1 MNHVTATTTTYDH
14 VREFYERDDISRQ
27 APGMRDVVTV
37 REGGVKKKIQKR
49 HLTMSVLEAYRY
61 FKNEHPESAIGKS
74 KFAELRPSHVLRS
87 SDTPRNV
94 CLCRY
99 HENIKLALDC
109 LQHIIPRQAFQSTQD
124 FVEAVACNPESPLC
138 MLGQCA
144 ECRNGKLL
152 EMRTLCNIP
161 EDDKQIKATW
171 YAWETKEGLPNKVQ
185 KTGTLSD
192 VLNFL
197 KTVATKFVHHC
208 FVKKQQSGF
217 FQAIKLQA
225 KADQETV
232 VLQVDF
238 AENYIAAY
246 QDQIQSAHWHQ
257 KQVTV
262 FPSVL
267 WSDGDPESY
276 AIVSDSLEHDKRSVA
291 TFLSKIVEDIK
302 MKHPAMKEIHI
313 FSDGAASQ
321 FKNKF
326 MWCFMSTT
334 FKELFPTLRVQ
345 WHFFATSH
353 GKGAVDGVGATVK
366 RAVNTDFLCRQAVLV
381 TDAASF
387 VASARQSCPN
397 INIKLITSS
406 EITEFIQHHNLNERW
421 ANTSAVPGTQSVHHI
436 EPVSWGEVCHK
447 IYSEAEQSG
456 VHTLLHSE
464 ITSAE
469 SPGHKSSEHQS
480 TAAKNIKTGD
490 CVLVQ
495 FKANKSFRQ
504 FVGLVNNQDQEA
516 LEIRFLRRN
525 DSAGLVY
532 ILPVMEDKAWV
543 TPDQVIETFTP
554 KVDNRGRYHFG
565 EAVFAE

>member
-1 MNHVTATTTTYDH
+1 M
-14 VREFYERDDISRQ
+14 
-27 APGMRDVVTV
+27 
-37 REGGVKKKIQKR
+37 
-49 HLTMSVLEAYRY
+49 
-61 FKNEHPESAIGKS
+61 
-74 KFAELRPSHVLRS
+74 LRS

-99 HENIKLALDC
+99 HENVKLALDC
-109 LQHIIPRQAFQSTQD
+109 LQHVIPRQVFQSTQD
-124 FVEAVACNPESPLC
+124 FVEAVACNTDSPLC

-144 ECRNGKLL
+144 ECMNGKLL

-161 EDDKQIKATW
+161 EDDKQIKVTW
-171 YAWETKEGLPNKVQ
+171 YTWETTEGLPNKVQ
-185 KTGTLSD
+185 KSGTLGD

-197 KTVATKFVHHC
+197 KTAATKFVYHC
-208 FVKKQQSGF
+208 FVKKQQSGY
-217 FQAIKLQA
+217 FQAKKMLA
-225 KADQETV
+225 KTDQETV

-238 AENYIAAY
+238 AENYTAAY
-246 QDQIQSAHWHQ
+246 QDEIQSAHWHQ

-326 MWCFMSTT
+326 IWCFMSTT
-334 FKELFPTLRVQ
+334 FRELFPALRVQ

-366 RAVNTDFLCRQAVLV
+366 RSVNTDVLCRQAVLV
-381 TDAASF
+381 TNAASF
-387 VASARQSCPN
+387 VASARKNCPN
-397 INIKLITSS
+397 INIKLITSN
-406 EITEFIQHHNLNERW
+406 EITEFIQHHKLNERW
-421 ANTSAVPGTQSVHHI
+421 AITSAVPGTQSVHYM
-436 EPVSWGEVCHK
+436 EPVSWGQVHHK

-456 VHTLLHSE
+456 VHTFLLSE

-469 SPGHKSSEHQS
+469 SPEHQSSEHQS

-504 FVGLVNNQDQEA
+504 FVGLINN
-516 LEIRFLRRN
+516 
-525 DSAGLVY
+525 
-532 ILPVMEDKAWV
+532 
-543 TPDQVIETFTP
+543 
-554 KVDNRGRYHFG
+554 
-565 EAVFAE
+565 

>member
-1 MNHVTATTTTYDH
+1 
-14 VREFYERDDISRQ
+14 
-27 APGMRDVVTV
+27 
-37 REGGVKKKIQKR
+37 
-49 HLTMSVLEAYRY
+49 MSVLEAYRY
-61 FKNEHPESAIGKS
+61 FKNEHPESFIGKS
-74 KFAELRPSHVLRS
+74 KFAELRPSHVLWS
-87 SDTPRNV
+87 SDTPRN
-94 CLCRY
+94 
-99 HENIKLALDC
+99 
-109 LQHIIPRQAFQSTQD
+109 

-152 EMRTLCNIP
+152 EMRILCNIP
-161 EDDKQIKATW
+161 EKDKQIKATW
-171 YAWETKEGLPNKVQ
+171 HAWETKEGLPNKVQ
-185 KTGTLSD
+185 KSGTLSD
-192 VLNFL
+192 FL

-217 FQAIKLQA
+217 FQAKKLQA

-238 AENYIAAY
+238 AENYTAAY

-267 WSDGDPESY
+267 WSDGDPELY

-302 MKHPAMKEIHI
+302 MKHSAIKEIHI

-366 RAVNTDFLCRQAVLV
+366 RGVNTDVLCRKAVLV

-387 VASARQSCPN
+387 VASAKESCPN
-397 INIKLITSS
+397 INIKLVTSS

-436 EPVSWGEVCHK
+436 KPVSWGEVRHK

-456 VHTLLHSE
+456 VHTLLHSQ

-469 SPGHKSSEHQS
+469 SPDHKSSEHQS

-495 FKANKSFRQ
+495 FKANK
-504 FVGLVNNQDQEA
+504 
-516 LEIRFLRRN
+516 
-525 DSAGLVY
+525 
-532 ILPVMEDKAWV
+532 
-543 TPDQVIETFTP
+543 
-554 KVDNRGRYHFG
+554 
-565 EAVFAE
+565 